1 MGTTPTEVLAFPN
14 ISAIVRD
21 NGTAEVVVAGNS
33 RIVPS
38 GESLQDLRNN
48 ALDLVVGE
56 ARTLQR
62 PVRVRIE
69 DPEGHGELIVHPDK
83 TIESV
88 SYETRPARRRTPTP
102 ETTPQEAAPAV
113 ADTVPATEQETVPA
127 QPDTAAA
134 ALGKED
140 AQSDARPWPPGPAAS
155 GPVSSGPVCSPQ
167 PAKRRPLREAGSF
180 LAAPGTVEP
189 ATRGIRG
196 MLNNLGFSLAPSAD
210 ELGERE
216 DIRLASK
223 HFAGTRTIAV
233 VNQKG
238 GSNKTPTVADL
249 AAVFGRNGG
258 SVVAWDNNPT
268 TGTLGW
274 RTEQGDHT
282 RSALD
287 VIAAADAL
295 LSPTA
300 QSADINA
307 FVHHQSTDKY
317 DVLRSDEDVDGTH
330 EVTAE
335 EVDILHRVVSK
346 YYRLILMDSGNN
358 HRSAEW
364 NRMIDHAD
372 QLVVPTTNEEDR
384 VEAALLTLQG
394 LDLKSERSASL
405 AANAVVIV
413 SERQKGEARLS
424 QETAD
429 KFRPYVRDVVVVP
442 FDPAL
447 KSGQIR
453 FGALQPAT
461 RRAWLR
467 AAAAVARGL

>member
-1 MGTTPTEVLAFPN
+1 MAIEKSLIQPEPV
-14 ISAIVRD
+14 ISAIINGD
-21 NGTAEVVVAGNS
+21 NTGVLK
-33 RIVPS
+33 ID
-38 GESLQDLRNN
+38 GEEHPYEAPDVNGLRQ
-48 ALDLVVGE
+48 ALMKRVIGE
-56 ARTLQR
+56 AAILGR
-62 PVRVRIE
+62 PVRVTSM
-69 DPEGHGELIVHPDK
+69 DDSG
-83 TIESV
+83 V
-88 SYETRPARRRTPTP
+88 SYLVVSPSGEVEEEQPSTVAEDARAIIERIPAARPA
-102 ETTPQEAAPAV
+102 TTTVAV
-113 ADTVPATEQETVPA
+113 AKATAPVVTEATPARVS
-127 QPDTAAA
+127 AADGA
-134 ALGKED
+134 T
-140 AQSDARPWPPGPAAS
+140 
-155 GPVSSGPVCSPQ
+155 
-167 PAKRRPLREAGSF
+167 RRSIREAESF
-180 LAAPGTVEP
+180 LAAPSTVEP
-189 ATRGIRG
+189 ATQGIRG
-196 MLNNLGFSLAPSAD
+196 MLNSLGLSLAPSED
-210 ELGERE
+210 ELSERE

-274 RTEQGDHT
+274 RTEQGDHS

-287 VIAAADAL
+287 VIANADAL

-317 DVLRSDEDVDGTH
+317 DVLRSDSDVDGTH

-335 EVDILHRVVSK
+335 EVDVLHRVVSK

-394 LDLKSERSASL
+394 LDLKSERSAGL
-405 AANAVVIV
+405 AANAVVVV
-413 SERQKGEARLS
+413 SERQEGEARLS
-424 QETAD
+424 QETAE
-429 KFRPYVRDVVVVP
+429 KFCPYVRDVVVVP

-453 FGALQPAT
+453 FGALKRPT

>member
-1 MGTTPTEVLAFPN
+1 MAIEKSLIQPEPV
-14 ISAIVRD
+14 ISAIINGD
-21 NGTAEVVVAGNS
+21 NTGVLKIN
-33 RIVPS
+33 
-38 GESLQDLRNN
+38 GEEHPYEAPDVNDLRQ
-48 ALDLVVGE
+48 ALMKRAIGE
-56 ARTLQR
+56 AATLGR
-62 PVRVRIE
+62 PVRVTSM
-69 DPEGHGELIVHPDK
+69 DDTG
-83 TIESV
+83 V
-88 SYETRPARRRTPTP
+88 SYLVVSPAGEVEEEQPTTVP
-102 ETTPQEAAPAV
+102 EDASAIIERFPSAPAATTTV
-113 ADTVPATEQETVPA
+113 PAATVVREPAPTAAADTVT
-127 QPDTAAA
+127 
-134 ALGKED
+134 
-140 AQSDARPWPPGPAAS
+140 
-155 GPVSSGPVCSPQ
+155 
-167 PAKRRPLREAGSF
+167 RRSIREAGSF
-180 LAAPGTVEP
+180 LASPSAVEP
-189 ATRGIRG
+189 ATQGIRG
-196 MLNNLGFSLAPSAD
+196 LLNSLGLSLAPSED
-210 ELGERE
+210 ELSERE

-238 GSNKTPTVADL
+238 GSNKTPTVAGL

-258 SVVAWDNNPT
+258 SVVGWDNNPT

-274 RTEQGDHT
+274 RTEKGDHS

-317 DVLRSDEDVDGTH
+317 DVLRSDSDVDGTH

-335 EVDILHRVVSK
+335 EVDVLHRVVSK

-394 LDLKSERSASL
+394 LDLKAERSAGL
-405 AANAVVIV
+405 ASNAVVIV
-413 SERQKGEARLS
+413 SERQRGEARLS
-424 QETAD
+424 QETAE

-442 FDPAL
+442 FDEAL

>member
-1 MGTTPTEVLAFPN
+1 MAIEKSLIQPEPV
-14 ISAIVRD
+14 ISAIINGD
-21 NGTAEVVVAGNS
+21 NTGVLKIN
-33 RIVPS
+33 
-38 GESLQDLRNN
+38 GEEHPYEAPDVNDLRQ
-48 ALDLVVGE
+48 ALMKRVIGE
-56 ARTLQR
+56 AATLGR
-62 PVRVRIE
+62 PVRVTSM
-69 DPEGHGELIVHPDK
+69 DDSG
-83 TIESV
+83 V
-88 SYETRPARRRTPTP
+88 SYLVVSPAGEVEEEQP
-102 ETTPQEAAPAV
+102 EAVPEDASSILERIPSAPAATTTV
-113 ADTVPATEQETVPA
+113 AKAPS
-127 QPDTAAA
+127 TA
-134 ALGKED
+134 D
-140 AQSDARPWPPGPAAS
+140 APPT
-155 GPVSSGPVCSPQ
+155 
-167 PAKRRPLREAGSF
+167 RRSIREASSF
-180 LAAPGTVEP
+180 LAAPSAVEP
-189 ATRGIRG
+189 ASQGIRG
-196 MLNNLGFSLAPSAD
+196 WLNSLGMSLAPSEE
-210 ELGERE
+210 ELSERE

-233 VNQKG
+233 ANQKG

-274 RTEQGDHT
+274 RTEKGDHS

-317 DVLRSDEDVDGTH
+317 DVLRSDADVAGTH

-394 LDLKSERSASL
+394 LDLKGERSADL
-405 AANAVVIV
+405 ASNAVVIV
-413 SERQKGEARLS
+413 SERQRGEARLS
-424 QETAD
+424 QETAE

-442 FDPAL
+442 FDEAL

>member
-1 MGTTPTEVLAFPN
+1 MGTAPTEVLAFPN
-14 ISAIVRD
+14 IRAIVRD

-33 RIVPS
+33 RIVPA
-38 GESLQDLRNN
+38 GQSLQDLRNN

-83 TIESV
+83 KIESV
-88 SYETRPARRRTPTP
+88 SYETRPARRRTETP
-102 ETTPQEAAPAV
+102 KTMPREAAPTV
-113 ADTVPATEQETVPA
+113 IDTVPAPEPETVPA
-127 QPDTAAA
+127 EPDTVSSDPA
-134 ALGKED
+134 KE
-140 AQSDARPWPPGPAAS
+140 DARPWPPRPASS
-155 GPVSSGPVCSPQ
+155 GPVSSAE
-167 PAKRRPLREAGSF
+167 PAARRSLRDAGSF

-189 ATRGIRG
+189 ATQGVRG
-196 MLNNLGFSLAPSAD
+196 MLNNLGLSLAPSAD
-210 ELGERE
+210 ELRERE

-300 QSADINA
+300 RSADINA

-317 DVLRSDEDVDGTH
+317 DVLRSDADVDGTH

-335 EVDILHRVVSK
+335 EVDVLHRVVSK

-405 AANAVVIV
+405 ATNAVVIV

-424 QETAD
+424 QETAA

-453 FGALQPAT
+453 FGALQPPT

>member
-1 MGTTPTEVLAFPN
+1 MSMTPTEVLAFPN
-14 ISAIVRD
+14 IRAVVRD

-33 RIVPS
+33 RFVPA

-69 DPEGHGELIVHPDK
+69 DPDGHGELIVHPDK
-83 TIESV
+83 NIESV
-88 SYETRPARRRTPTP
+88 SYEPRSRTETP
-102 ETTPQEAAPAV
+102 ETTRQEAAPPV
-113 ADTVPATEQETVPA
+113 IDTVPAPEPETVPA
-127 QPDTAAA
+127 EPDAVSAAPA
-134 ALGKED
+134 TKD
-140 AQSDARPWPPGPAAS
+140 AEPWPP
-155 GPVSSGPVCSPQ
+155 GPVSSGPVSSLPE
-167 PAKRRPLREAGSF
+167 PATRRPLREAGSF
-180 LAAPGTVEP
+180 LAAPSTVEP
-189 ATRGIRG
+189 ATQGIRG
-196 MLNNLGFSLAPSAD
+196 MLNNLGFSLAPSAN

-317 DVLRSDEDVDGTH
+317 DVLRSDADVDGTH

-405 AANAVVIV
+405 TTNAVVIV

-424 QETAD
+424 QETAA
-429 KFRPYVRDVVVVP
+429 KFRPYIRDVVVVP

-453 FGALQPAT
+453 FGALHPAT